1 MPKGQDKPTFYQ
13 AHIVIISTIIRY
25 KIFLTI
31 FFREWF
37 KRNTFWNTLKNVFPI
52 FSYVPRFS
60 CRQYGKLQIPCKNIS
75 THVFLNETCNLHIS
89 CGKICDH
96 IFLYEILATS
106 IYPSGKSVSIFSVW
120 NMENSNWNN
129 AILRNMKLHILS
141 HILSQISQK
150 DIGNYHMK

>member
-13 AHIVIISTIIRY
+13 AHNVIISTIIRY
-25 KIFLTI
+25 KIFWPFSL
-31 FFREWF
+31 ENDS
-37 KRNTFWNTLKNVFPI
+37 KGVHSKSVFPI
-52 FSYVPRFS
+52 FLYVPRFS
-60 CRQYGKLQIPCKNIS
+60 CMKYGKLQIPCKNIS